1 MLIKQNDKNRGW
13 ICIIKSDKRYIMEM
27 FLKRNNKSKKSWT
40 FYIYNR
46 VFVKEHDIMLKY
58 TIIFLRGVFL

>member
-1 MLIKQNDKNRGW
+1 
-13 ICIIKSDKRYIMEM
+13 MEM